1 MLLLLLAGAVSK
13 LVRCELPTAMA
24 ERGFEVDPLEEDGA
38 PVKLLLRFELDFFK
52 VLLIILN
59 IF

>member
-1 MLLLLLAGAVSK
+1 MAI
-13 LVRCELPTAMA
+13 A
-24 ERGFEVDPLEEDGA
+24 ERGLDIGPLEEDGA
-38 PVKLLLRFELDFFK
+38 PVKLLVRLELDFFK